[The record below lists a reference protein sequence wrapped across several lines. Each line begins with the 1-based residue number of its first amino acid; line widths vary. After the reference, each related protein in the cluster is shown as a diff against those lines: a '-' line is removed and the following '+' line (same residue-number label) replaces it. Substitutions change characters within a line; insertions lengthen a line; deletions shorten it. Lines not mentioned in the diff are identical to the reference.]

1 MASKDIGLI
10 WMLFSSD
17 ALKDG
22 GTIKSIIEQ
31 SRRFAA
37 DVADKLRDRIYDI
50 VIPELAMGIANVQKL

>member
-1 MASKDIGLI
+1 MATKDIGLI

-22 GTIKSIIEQ
+22 GTINSIIEG
-31 SRRFAA
+31 SKRFAV

-50 VIPELAMGIANVQKL
+50 VVPEISSV